1 MSLQYTGLT
10 LQMVAK
16 ELGEK
21 SLKLS
26 DLCTSK
32 NINLFSWRKPF
43 AYPSNKVELDDYEA
57 WRGRAY
63 GFQVV
68 PQITKPESGAEMDEM
83 YYVPP
88 SGGTEQPYRLG
99 DFRGYSHTA
108 KSPITLNITTEY
120 DDVKPT
126 VCKLKFSQLDGQLT
140 LSEIFNTQNIY
151 LAFIYVN
158 ANRIRVITTD
168 KAIKDLDR
176 AEQSLELPSAQDD
189 AGIQTD
195 LYVCMTLKQFVDY
208 QDLNEWSSLGGCFPL
223 NFPNYHEYHKVITVQ
238 APPKDTMLISSV
250 FFKAVHHVGISW
262 IVKPLITYR
271 KADSSQATVTFNA
284 ADYYLDIEHSGYRLQ
299 NMTGGTVNQI
309 IVDNMTG
316 EFSTIYYEGEAE
328 IENNIYFRLTE
339 NSYDSTN
346 YPKGD
351 FVVRVYRKKDDKNM
365 CISRIDLRDVD

>member
-1 MSLQYTGLT
+1 MSLSYKNLT
-10 LQMVAK
+10 IQMVAK
-16 ELGEK
+16 ELGIK
-21 SLKLS
+21 TNKLS
-26 DLCTSK
+26 ELCTSK
-32 NINLFSWRKPF
+32 NINLFAWRKPF
-43 AYPSNKVELDDYEA
+43 AYPSNKVELDDYQA

-63 GFQVV
+63 GFQVA
-68 PQITKPESGAEMDEM
+68 PQITKPETGAEMPEM

-88 SGGTEQPYRLG
+88 SGGTSEPFRLG
-99 DFRGYSHTA
+99 DFRGYDHNA
-108 KSPITLNITTEY
+108 KSPITMNITTEF
-120 DDVKPT
+120 DSIKPT

-158 ANRIRVITTD
+158 ENRIRVITTD

-176 AEQSLELPSAQDD
+176 GEQTLELPSAQDD
-189 AGIQTD
+189 AGVQTD
-195 LYVCMTLKQFVDY
+195 LYVCMTLKQFTDY

-223 NFPNYHEYHKVITVQ
+223 NFPNYHEYHSSFIVQ
-238 APPKDTMLISSV
+238 CPPKDTVIISSV
-250 FFKAVHHVGISW
+250 TFKAVHHVGITW

-271 KADSSQATVTFNA
+271 KADSSQQTVTFNA
-284 ADYYLDIEHSGYRLQ
+284 ADYYLDIEHSGYNLQ

-309 IVDNMTG
+309 IVNNMTG

-328 IENNIYFRLTE
+328 IESNIYFRLTE
-339 NSYDSTN
+339 HSYDSTN

-351 FVVRVYRKKDDKNM
+351 FVVRVYRKKDNKNM

>member
-1 MSLQYTGLT
+1 MSLPYTGLT
-10 LQMVAK
+10 IQMVAK

-21 SLKLS
+21 SSKLS

-32 NINLFSWRKPF
+32 NINLFAWRKPF
-43 AYPSNKVELDDYEA
+43 AYAANKVELDDYQA

-63 GFQVV
+63 GFQMVV
-68 PQITKPESGAEMDEM
+68 QKNKPESGQEMDEM
-83 YYVPP
+83 YYNPP
-88 SGGTEQPYRLG
+88 SGGTEQPFRLG
-99 DFRGYSHTA
+99 DFRGYSHNA
-108 KSPITLNITTEY
+108 KSPITMNITTEF
-120 DDVKPT
+120 DSIKPT

-176 AEQSLELPSAQDD
+176 AEQTLELPSAQDD
-189 AGIQTD
+189 AGLTTD
-195 LYVCMTLKQFVDY
+195 LYVCMVLKKFEDY
-208 QDLNEWSSLGGCFPL
+208 QDLNEWSSLNGCFPL
-223 NFPNYHEYHKVITVQ
+223 NFPNYHEYHKSFVVQ
-238 APPKDTMLISSV
+238 ASPKDTMLISSV

-271 KADSSQATVTFNA
+271 KADSSQQTVTFNA
-284 ADYYLDIEHSGYRLQ
+284 ADYYLDIEHSGYNLQ

-309 IVDNMTG
+309 IVNNMTG

-328 IENNIYFRLTE
+328 IESNIYFRLTE
-339 NSYDSTN
+339 HSYDSTN